1 MSCKKNRLHNI
12 SLCEGVFTLLFNFYA
27 MLASF
32 LGTAVEFVEALTII
46 LAVGTVRGWK
56 TSLSGA
62 IAAIVILLVL
72 VLGIGESL
80 VQVIHIFWVQLI
92 VGLFMLL
99 FGIRWLRK
107 AIMRYSGLKA
117 LHDEKESYHEELERQ
132 RKAKQVKNGIDSFG
146 FMTTLSITFL
156 EGMEA
161 IFIVLTLGSS
171 SHAAGSNLMQYT
183 ILGALVGVAVVL
195 LTGILLR
202 KPLSTVPE
210 NTMKFIV
217 GIMLTSFG
225 AFWVGEAIGVS
236 WPQADVSIIYMTL
249 ILLLFSWFTV
259 ARVKKHLGTASKTT
273 QSKMGVM

>member
-1 MSCKKNRLHNI
+1 
-12 SLCEGVFTLLFNFYA
+12 VYTLLFNYYA

-32 LGTAVEFVEALTII
+32 LGTGVEFVETLTII

-56 TSLSGA
+56 SSLLGGFT
-62 IAAIVILLVL
+62 AIVILTVL

-117 LHDEKESYHEELERQ
+117 LHDEAESYQVELERQ
-132 RKAKQVKNGIDSFG
+132 RKAGQVNNGIDSFG

-171 SHAAGSNLMQYT
+171 SQSTGSNLMQYT
-183 ILGALVGVAVVL
+183 ILGALIGVIVVL
-195 LTGILLR
+195 VAGILLR

-225 AFWVGEAIGVS
+225 AFWVGEAVDVS
-236 WPQADVSIIYMTL
+236 WPQADISIIYMTL
-249 ILLLFSWFTV
+249 TLLLFSWFTV
-259 ARVKKHLGTASKTT
+259 TRCKKLLGTTLKTT
-273 QSKMGVM
+273 QSKMGVMLK